1 MTEPGSGSSAPHR
14 GAGARRL
21 TAFLDRLSPTSTV
34 EPVPLRDLHTAH
46 APRNAEEDEQ
56 YARTLAASRED
67 LAPVLVH
74 RPTMLVIDGVCRARA
89 AALRGHTHIR
99 ARLFDGTEEDGEMLS
114 VLVDIAHGMV
124 PPLAERSAAARHALR
139 VQPDWSDRALAALTG
154 LPGKRVAALRRASGA
169 ATAPHGRRLGLDG
182 RARPLDSAARRQL
195 ADGLLNDDP
204 HASLRQVARAAGLSP
219 ATVADVRERRRRGED
234 PVPRRGA
241 GARPG
246 LPGLVPSPRTGGTR
260 TPVPLTAVPR
270 TPVPPTPVTALR
282 PVLASLTQDPSLR
295 LTESGRALLRALDV
309 SCLLA
314 DGIEG
319 IAAHVP
325 PHRLD
330 AVARLAESH
339 ARLWEALASHLGQR
353 RLTALPAPATAAPRS

>member
-1 MTEPGSGSSAPHR
+1 MTEPGPDSSTPHG
-14 GAGARRL
+14 GAGTRRL
-21 TAFLDRLSPTSTV
+21 TAFLDRLSPAPPV
-34 EPVPLRDLHTAH
+34 ESVPLRDLHTAH
-46 APRNAEEDEQ
+46 APRDAEEDER

-74 RPTMLVIDGVCRARA
+74 RSTMLVIDGVCRARA
-89 AALRGHTHIR
+89 AVLRGHTHIR

-114 VLVDIAHGMV
+114 VLVDVAHGMV
-124 PPLAERSAAARHALR
+124 PPVAERTAAARHALR

-154 LPGKRVAALRRASGA
+154 LSGKRVAALRQECGASGA
-169 ATAPHGRRLGLDG
+169 PHERRLGLDG
-182 RARPLDSAARRQL
+182 RARPLDSTARRQL

-246 LPGLVPSPRTGGTR
+246 RPGLVPTPRTGGT
-260 TPVPLTAVPR
+260 
-270 TPVPPTPVTALR
+270 PVPPTAATALR
-282 PVLASLTQDPSLR
+282 PVLASLSQDPSLR

-339 ARLWEALASHLGQR
+339 ARLWEALASHIGQR
-353 RLTALPAPATAAPRS
+353 RIGRDGRTPLPAGSGGAAG

>member
-1 MTEPGSGSSAPHR
+1 MTEPGSGSRAPSPHR

-21 TAFLDRLSPTSTV
+21 TVFLDRLSPTSTV
-34 EPVPLRDLHTAH
+34 EPVPLQDLHTAH
-46 APRNAEEDEQ
+46 APRSAEEDEQ
-56 YARTLAASRED
+56 YARTLAASGED

-74 RPTMLVIDGVCRARA
+74 RSTMLVIDGVCRARA
-89 AALRGHTHIR
+89 AVLRGHTHIP
-99 ARLFDGTEEDGEMLS
+99 ARLFDGTEEDGELLS

-124 PPLAERSAAARHALR
+124 PPVAVRTAAARHALR

-154 LPGKRVAALRRASGA
+154 LPGKRIAALRRESGA
-169 ATAPHGRRLGLDG
+169 ATAPHERRLGLDG

-219 ATVADVRERRRRGED
+219 ATVADVRARRRRGED

-241 GARPG
+241 GPRPARPG
-246 LPGLVPSPRTGGTR
+246 LVPTPRR
-260 TPVPLTAVPR
+260 
-270 TPVPPTPVTALR
+270 PVPPTAVTALR

-295 LTESGRALLRALDV
+295 HTESGRALLRALDV
-309 SCLLA
+309 SCVLA

-339 ARLWEALASHLGQR
+339 ARLWETLASHLGQR
-353 RLTALPAPATAAPRS
+353 HTGRDDRTPLPAGTGGAAG

>member
-1 MTEPGSGSSAPHR
+1 MTQPGAGARAPHR
-14 GAGARRL
+14 HAGTRRL

-46 APRNAEEDEQ
+46 APRSAEEEEQ
-56 YARTLAASRED
+56 YARALAASRED
-67 LAPVLVH
+67 LVPVLVH
-74 RPTMLVIDGVCRARA
+74 RATMLVIDGVCRARA

-114 VLVDIAHGMV
+114 VLVDVAHGMI
-124 PPLAERSAAARHALR
+124 PPVTERTAAARHALR

-154 LPGKRVAALRRASGA
+154 LPGKRVAALRRESGA

-182 RARPLDSAARRQL
+182 RTRPLDSAVRRRL
-195 ADGLLNDDP
+195 ADGLLDDDP

-219 ATVADVRERRRRGED
+219 ATVADVRERRLRGED
-234 PVPRRGA
+234 PVPSRGT
-241 GARPG
+241 GARTGRP
-246 LPGLVPSPRTGGTR
+246 PGLVPTQRTGGT
-260 TPVPLTAVPR
+260 PL
-270 TPVPPTPVTALR
+270 PPAAASALR
-282 PVLASLTQDPSLR
+282 PVLASLTRDPSLR

-309 SCLLA
+309 SCVLA

-330 AVARLAESH
+330 AVARLAQSH
-339 ARLWEALASHLGQR
+339 ARLWEALAAHLGQR
-353 RLTALPAPATAAPRS
+353 STGPQQYQPSPSPSAGAPLPRRTEPP

>member
-1 MTEPGSGSSAPHR
+1 MTEPGSGSRAPHR

-56 YARTLAASRED
+56 YARTLAASQED

-74 RPTMLVIDGVCRARA
+74 RSTMLVIDGVCRARA
-89 AALRGHTHIR
+89 AALRGRTHIR
-99 ARLFDGTEEDGEMLS
+99 ARLFDGTEEDGDMLS
-114 VLVDIAHGMV
+114 VLVDVAHGMV
-124 PPLAERSAAARHALR
+124 PPVAERTAAARHVLR
-139 VQPDWSDRALAALTG
+139 VQPEWSDRALAALTG
-154 LPGKRVAALRRASGA
+154 LPGKRVAALRRESGS
-169 ATAPHGRRLGLDG
+169 ATPPHERRLGLDG

-234 PVPRRGA
+234 PVPRRGT

-246 LPGLVPSPRTGGTR
+246 RAGLVPTPRTGGTAL
-260 TPVPLTAVPR
+260 PATA
-270 TPVPPTPVTALR
+270 VTALR
-282 PVLASLTQDPSLR
+282 PALASLTQDPSLR

-309 SCLLA
+309 SCVLA

-330 AVARLAESH
+330 TVARLAESH

-353 RLTALPAPATAAPRS
+353 RTGRDDRVPLPAGTGGAAG

>member
-1 MTEPGSGSSAPHR
+1 MTEPVSGSRAPHR
-14 GAGARRL
+14 GAGTRRL
-21 TAFLDRLSPTSTV
+21 TAFLDRLSATSTV
-34 EPVPLRDLHTAH
+34 ESVPLRDLHTAH

-74 RPTMLVIDGVCRARA
+74 RSTMLVIDGVCRARA
-89 AALRGHTHIR
+89 AALRGRTHIR
-99 ARLFDGTEEDGEMLS
+99 ARLFDGTEEDGDMLS
-114 VLVDIAHGMV
+114 VLVDVAHGMV
-124 PPLAERSAAARHALR
+124 PPVAERTAAARHALR

-154 LPGKRVAALRRASGA
+154 LPGKRVAALRRESGA
-169 ATAPHGRRLGLDG
+169 ATAPHERRLGLDG

-241 GARPG
+241 GVRPG
-246 LPGLVPSPRTGGTR
+246 RPGLVPTPRTGG
-260 TPVPLTAVPR
+260 A
-270 TPVPPTPVTALR
+270 PVPPTAVTALR
-282 PVLASLTQDPSLR
+282 PALASLTQDPSLR

-309 SCLLA
+309 SCVLA

-330 AVARLAESH
+330 TVARLAESH
-339 ARLWEALASHLGQR
+339 ARLWEEFASHLGQR
-353 RLTALPAPATAAPRS
+353 RTGLDSCTPLPAGIGGAAG